1 MRVILSKIFYQSLV
15 RLRLDEKQWEVFFMK
30 VLKLKTRPEAVELL
44 TTIDGILPDKD
55 HSRQGGGLL
64 RKVV

>member
-1 MRVILSKIFYQSLV
+1 
-15 RLRLDEKQWEVFFMK
+15 MK

-64 RKVV
+64 RKVA